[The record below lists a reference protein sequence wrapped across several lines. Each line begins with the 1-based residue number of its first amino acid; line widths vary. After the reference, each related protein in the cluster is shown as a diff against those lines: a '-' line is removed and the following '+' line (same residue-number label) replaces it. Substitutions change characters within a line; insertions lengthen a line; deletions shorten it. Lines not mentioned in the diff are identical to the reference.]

1 MKISVRGDKIK
12 VTEAMNN
19 YVVEKLKKI
28 DKYLDEPEAVSANV
42 VVRVEKQGQKVEITI
57 PLKNFMLRAE
67 ETQEDIYAAVDT
79 IVDKI
84 ERQIRK
90 NKTKLESQAKKSR
103 EVKGFAIESIED
115 IEEEEAET
123 VIVKRK
129 KVDVK
134 PMSEEELLKKAIKLL
149 KKPENKYAY
158 LICSS
163 TNMESL
169 ASFHKAVLF
178 SNKAKE
184 KAGHKDCK
192 RAMYVNYY
200 VKQQMDLFALAEPEI
215 TWGFRKANPFESQG
229 KYNKALG
236 MSQMKYMEEHGF
248 LILIGKSD
256 AYKKYI
262 EPFEDKNTLLIYSMW
277 GGYVDDEETDT
288 YDEKW
293 GTLYKKFKRR
303 VNLHTS
309 GHAGKKDLE
318 EMIHIVNPKQ
328 AIIPIHTEYKKSY
341 ERLRGAEH
349 KVKYLG
355 DGDIYRIHD

>member
-134 PMSEEELLKKAIKLL
+134 PMSEEE
-149 KKPENKYAY
+149 
-158 LICSS
+158 
-163 TNMESL
+163 
-169 ASFHKAVLF
+169 AVLQM
-178 SNKAKE
+178 E
-184 KAGHKDCK
+184 LLGHDFYLFKDADTMKPTLVYK
-192 RAMYVNYY
+192 RKDNQYG
-200 VKQQMDLFALAEPEI
+200 I
-215 TWGFRKANPFESQG
+215 
-229 KYNKALG
+229 
-236 MSQMKYMEEHGF
+236 
-248 LILIGKSD
+248 
-256 AYKKYI
+256 I
-262 EPFEDKNTLLIYSMW
+262 E
-277 GGYVDDEETDT
+277 
-288 YDEKW
+288 
-293 GTLYKKFKRR
+293 
-303 VNLHTS
+303 
-309 GHAGKKDLE
+309 
-318 EMIHIVNPKQ
+318 
-328 AIIPIHTEYKKSY
+328 TE
-341 ERLRGAEH
+341 
-349 KVKYLG
+349 
-355 DGDIYRIHD
+355 

>member
-1 MKISVRGDKIK
+1 MKISVRGDKVK

-115 IEEEEAET
+115 IEEEEVET

-134 PMSEEELLKKAIKLL
+134 PMSEEE
-149 KKPENKYAY
+149 
-158 LICSS
+158 
-163 TNMESL
+163 
-169 ASFHKAVLF
+169 AVLQM
-178 SNKAKE
+178 E
-184 KAGHKDCK
+184 LLGHDFYLFKDADTMKPTLVYK
-192 RAMYVNYY
+192 RKDNQYG
-200 VKQQMDLFALAEPEI
+200 I
-215 TWGFRKANPFESQG
+215 
-229 KYNKALG
+229 
-236 MSQMKYMEEHGF
+236 
-248 LILIGKSD
+248 
-256 AYKKYI
+256 I
-262 EPFEDKNTLLIYSMW
+262 E
-277 GGYVDDEETDT
+277 
-288 YDEKW
+288 
-293 GTLYKKFKRR
+293 
-303 VNLHTS
+303 
-309 GHAGKKDLE
+309 
-318 EMIHIVNPKQ
+318 
-328 AIIPIHTEYKKSY
+328 TE
-341 ERLRGAEH
+341 
-349 KVKYLG
+349 
-355 DGDIYRIHD
+355 

>member
-28 DKYLDEPEAVSANV
+28 DKYLDDPEMVSANV

-115 IEEEEAET
+115 IEEEEVET

-134 PMSEEELLKKAIKLL
+134 PMSEEE
-149 KKPENKYAY
+149 
-158 LICSS
+158 
-163 TNMESL
+163 
-169 ASFHKAVLF
+169 AVLQM
-178 SNKAKE
+178 E
-184 KAGHKDCK
+184 LLGHDFYLFKDADTMKPTLVYK
-192 RAMYVNYY
+192 RKDNQYG
-200 VKQQMDLFALAEPEI
+200 I
-215 TWGFRKANPFESQG
+215 
-229 KYNKALG
+229 
-236 MSQMKYMEEHGF
+236 
-248 LILIGKSD
+248 
-256 AYKKYI
+256 I
-262 EPFEDKNTLLIYSMW
+262 E
-277 GGYVDDEETDT
+277 
-288 YDEKW
+288 
-293 GTLYKKFKRR
+293 
-303 VNLHTS
+303 
-309 GHAGKKDLE
+309 
-318 EMIHIVNPKQ
+318 
-328 AIIPIHTEYKKSY
+328 TE
-341 ERLRGAEH
+341 
-349 KVKYLG
+349 
-355 DGDIYRIHD
+355 

>member
-134 PMSEEELLKKAIKLL
+134 PMSEEEAVLQMELLGHDFFVFCNAETDEVNVVYKRKGNTYGLIE
-149 KKPENKYAY
+149 PEN
-158 LICSS
+158 
-163 TNMESL
+163 
-169 ASFHKAVLF
+169 
-178 SNKAKE
+178 
-184 KAGHKDCK
+184 
-192 RAMYVNYY
+192 
-200 VKQQMDLFALAEPEI
+200 
-215 TWGFRKANPFESQG
+215 
-229 KYNKALG
+229 
-236 MSQMKYMEEHGF
+236 
-248 LILIGKSD
+248 
-256 AYKKYI
+256 
-262 EPFEDKNTLLIYSMW
+262 
-277 GGYVDDEETDT
+277 
-288 YDEKW
+288 
-293 GTLYKKFKRR
+293 
-303 VNLHTS
+303 
-309 GHAGKKDLE
+309 
-318 EMIHIVNPKQ
+318 
-328 AIIPIHTEYKKSY
+328 
-341 ERLRGAEH
+341 
-349 KVKYLG
+349 
-355 DGDIYRIHD
+355 